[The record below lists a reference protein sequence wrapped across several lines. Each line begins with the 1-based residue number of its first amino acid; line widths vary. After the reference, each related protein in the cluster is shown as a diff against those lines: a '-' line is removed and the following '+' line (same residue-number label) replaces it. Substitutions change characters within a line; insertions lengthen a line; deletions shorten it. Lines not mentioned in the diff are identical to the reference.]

1 MFNATFVCSSP
12 DLEVTILKFSDSIS
26 QVLWFLWN
34 SNVAT
39 WKVKSKSLIG
49 EKKNLHHPSFGS
61 IDLQATATIQK
72 NRKCY

>member
-12 DLEVTILKFSDSIS
+12 DLEVPILKFSDSIS
-26 QVLWFLWN
+26 KVLWFLW
-34 SNVAT
+34 
-39 WKVKSKSLIG
+39 KVESKSLIG

-72 NRKCY
+72 NRKCCEFFG